1 MGSSAEAGAE
11 YGGAPDALLC
21 SLTHQSQLA
30 RGHSAGLAL
39 GAAADPAAAWL
50 GLLTTPA
57 RVPLSESGLAAG
69 DDSHL
74 AGVPALRRAAAANP
88 IVQLARGIEACAHWL
103 LGSGEPAA
111 AGALYHFLL
120 SQTVSSSAEQPAGS
134 AATTPAALQLG
145 AGIGLQASRA
155 LWWNA
160 LFRSVAKSPPH
171 APIRCLSA
179 ESALGQLSEMAERE
193 VGRSLAAASQLDRSV
208 NAVRRSR
215 AGTAGD
221 SDPVQHAA
229 GEAVMLTPTPEWR
242 AWFRAA
248 KGGPV
253 VGVESL
259 SAMVLAGAATP
270 DALLGQGLDG
280 EQVLAVEPSTW
291 DDVALPA
298 TCVTGAPHWAPAG
311 VLLPLCTS
319 ATTWQGNA
327 PRCTRAVAAQES
339 GVHVLSGENR
349 LWKCMLQLLLG
360 VEDAALPSTCTA
372 AAGPLISKYSAR
384 DIADLAVAAGPRIV
398 ASILERVATES
409 MEGAV
414 TGLPDLIAWRP
425 AVPAATGPR
434 PGGRTG
440 GAQFWMFEAKSQ
452 SDQLSEAQADWLG
465 HLASAGV
472 RVGVLLVENAL
483 STDSV

>member
-1 MGSSAEAGAE
+1 
-11 YGGAPDALLC
+11 
-21 SLTHQSQLA
+21 
-30 RGHSAGLAL
+30 
-39 GAAADPAAAWL
+39 
-50 GLLTTPA
+50 
-57 RVPLSESGLAAG
+57 
-69 DDSHL
+69 
-74 AGVPALRRAAAANP
+74 
-88 IVQLARGIEACAHWL
+88 
-103 LGSGEPAA
+103 
-111 AGALYHFLL
+111 
-120 SQTVSSSAEQPAGS
+120 
-134 AATTPAALQLG
+134 
-145 AGIGLQASRA
+145 
-155 LWWNA
+155 
-160 LFRSVAKSPPH
+160 
-171 APIRCLSA
+171 
-179 ESALGQLSEMAERE
+179 MAERE

-360 VEDAALPSTCTA
+360 VEDAALPSTCGVYCPSRPWDTCSVDAFTLSLPPVREAVAQRLAALRALPPDRFARLVGTALDQVTGTA